1 MYSYELKYI
10 YALLHMIL
18 CGFPGGSDGKASACS
33 AGDQGS
39 IPGLGRSPG
48 EGNGNPLPY
57 SCLENSMDWEAPQ
70 SLVGYSPW
78 GCKESDRTERL
89 HFHFHLEHL
98 TRDLFKTIGDTKGTF
113 LARVGTVKDRSDKD
127 LTEAEEIKK
136 RSQEYTEELYNK
148 GLNELITTMVWSFT

>member
-1 MYSYELKYI
+1 
-10 YALLHMIL
+10 
-18 CGFPGGSDGKASACS
+18 
-33 AGDQGS
+33 
-39 IPGLGRSPG
+39 
-48 EGNGNPLPY
+48 
-57 SCLENSMDWEAPQ
+57 MDWEAPQ
-70 SLVGYSPW
+70 SLVGYSPR
-78 GCKESDRTERL
+78 GCKESDTTERL

-136 RSQEYTEELYNK
+136 RSQEYTEELYSK